1 METVGYGCTRL
12 LLARVLRYKKGDGR
26 GNDAKPKLT
35 ENMQIENIMS
45 ENELT
50 SRRIGN
56 AWSSVRGI
64 LEQEYSTKIIK
75 GIVGKAGL
83 PLFKIQYDGTHKGP
97 FLDEADKLVRALEAD
112 VRDSLVVGCIEE
124 IINFEHSKAFKIS
137 KHGLSPDNQ
146 ILEGLGKVLARAG
159 YGLNGS
165 TIFPLNLQ
173 LDIEL
178 TSLPKE
184 VSDAIV
190 EALRRYRDGRF
201 AGSVTSI
208 CGAVDQITE
217 RVFLSKTLGDHK
229 AASFQE
235 RISKS
240 FAASEAEYCN
250 PLQLSGVSVTEVR
263 QIWENHKKSVSQSA
277 YVLGAFRRLYSDAH
291 GQQNAPRELVQKSLD
306 CAVFILRSFSGI
318 LK

>member
-1 METVGYGCTRL
+1 M
-12 LLARVLRYKKGDGR
+12 
-26 GNDAKPKLT
+26 
-35 ENMQIENIMS
+35 ENIMS
-45 ENELT
+45 KNEPI

-56 AWSSVRGI
+56 AWSSVRGL

-75 GIVGKAGL
+75 GIIGKAGL
-83 PLFKIQYDGTHKGP
+83 PIFKIEYDGTHKGP
-97 FLDEADKLVRALEAD
+97 FLDEADGLVRALEPD
-112 VRDSLVVGCIEE
+112 LRDSLVVGCIEE
-124 IINFEHSKAFKIS
+124 VIKFEHSKNARMAKQR
-137 KHGLSPDNQ
+137 LQPDNQ
-146 ILEGLGKVLARAG
+146 ILESLETVLARVG
-159 YGLNGS
+159 YGLNGR
-165 TIFPLNLQ
+165 TVFPLNLQ
-173 LDIEL
+173 LDIEAS
-178 TSLPKE
+178 SLPKE
-184 VSDAIV
+184 VSDAIA
-190 EALRRYRDGRF
+190 EALCRYRDGRF

-217 RVFLSKTLGDHK
+217 RFFLSKTLGDHK

-250 PLQLSGVSVTEVR
+250 PLELNGVAKTEVR

-306 CAVFILRSFSGI
+306 CAVFILRSFSSI
-318 LK
+318 LN